1 MNVRHHLRKWIQ
13 QDPSRY
19 SDLHAEMISARMGLT
34 LEQFLWRSV
43 KIAFLTGIILAV
55 LGYFITTYL
64 TMEFQVGKI
73 GIYNVF
79 NIQVPSFLI
88 TDPGILSIQ
97 IFTVLAIFLLG
108 IYFGYL
114 FFLKLP
120 GYEKRNRAIKINMTL
135 HNAVAYMYAMR
146 RGGAQLMMI
155 FRSLSDRADI
165 YGEVAL
171 EFRQIVRDADFFG
184 HDVVTAIHHLA
195 QTTPSEK
202 LKDFLQDLL
211 SVIESG
217 GDMAEFLSQRVRLY
231 QEEARFEQKQF
242 LNILSLV
249 AESYVTLF
257 VAGPLFLII
266 IMVVMG
272 MMGGSAVLQLT
283 LVTYAIIP
291 VGSVIFIF
299 LIYHL
304 SDKTEKTERYI
315 RTKWLQTYAD
325 IRIYQKKDE
334 ESLLEQ
340 LKKYDR
346 IRDFVFFIRHPLETF
361 INNVN
366 LTLYVTVPIAIL
378 YSVITFLQVPPYT
391 NNELYISVIDD
402 HIAIA
407 LLVVL
412 IPYAVFY
419 GIWAKK
425 VLGIQ
430 ELIPDFL
437 ERMAGINQSGLTI
450 AQGIAI
456 MVNTNLGLIGYEIRK
471 IKKDM
476 DWGANFTEALVRFE
490 ERVSTPSIARTVTL
504 ITKASEMSGQIG
516 EVLSIAAADAKM
528 TEMLKKERHAEMFIY
543 TVIVYLAFFVFL
555 FVVAVLTMQFLP
567 VLENISTQGISAT
580 GILSGI
586 GAISIATFGRLL
598 YHACLIQAFFSGLI
612 ARPDGGVITCSGCQ
626 ACVCFT
632 PDNHRD
638 IQFPS
643 CLTFSGCSD
652 CFFFIKVTFV
662 FRLTSRLYASWVLL
676 YRTSTL
682 RSSRIDPYGADVIRS
697 FSGVI

>member
-1 MNVRHHLRKWIQ
+1 MNVRHRIRKWIQ

-19 SDLHAEMISARMGLT
+19 SDLHADMISARMGLT
-34 LEQFLWRSV
+34 LEQFIWQSI

-55 LGYFITTYL
+55 LGYVITTYL
-64 TMEFQVGKI
+64 TLQFQIRKI

-79 NIQVPSFLI
+79 NIQVPSILT

-97 IFTVLAIFLLG
+97 IFAVLVTFILG
-108 IYFGYL
+108 IYFGYFL
-114 FFLKLP
+114 LLKLP
-120 GYEKRNRAIKINMTL
+120 AYEKRNRAIKINMTL

-146 RGGAQLMMI
+146 KGGAQLMMI

-184 HDVVTAIHHLA
+184 YDVVTAIHHLA

-202 LKDFLQDLL
+202 LKDFLEDLL

-217 GDMAEFLSQRVRLY
+217 GDMAEFLSLRVRLY

-291 VGSVIFIF
+291 VGSVVFIF

-315 RTKWLQTYAD
+315 RTKWLQTYAN
-325 IRIYQKKDE
+325 IRIYKKKDE
-334 ESLLEQ
+334 ESLFEQ
-340 LKKYDR
+340 LKKYDQVR
-346 IRDFVFFIRHPLETF
+346 NFVTFIHHPLESF

-366 LTLYVTVPIAIL
+366 LTLYVTVPLAIV
-378 YSVITFLQVPPYT
+378 YSVITFMQVPHYT
-391 NNELYISVIDD
+391 NSELFISVIDD

-407 LLVVL
+407 LLLVL

-456 MVNTNLGLIGYEIRK
+456 MVNTNLGLISYEIRK

-567 VLENISTQGISAT
+567 VLANISTQGISAT

-612 ARPDGGVITCSGCQ
+612 AGQMGESSLAAGVKH
-626 ACVCFT
+626 ACVLLLISLVVF
-632 PDNHRD
+632 N
-638 IQFPS
+638 
-643 CLTFSGCSD
+643 
-652 CFFFIKVTFV
+652 FILV
-662 FRLTSRLYASWVLL
+662 
-676 YRTSTL
+676 
-682 RSSRIDPYGADVIRS
+682 
-697 FSGVI
+697 

>member
-1 MNVRHHLRKWIQ
+1 MNVRHRIRKWIQ

-34 LEQFLWRSV
+34 LEQFIWRSV

-55 LGYFITTYL
+55 LGYFVTTYL
-64 TMEFQVGKI
+64 TLQFQVGKI

-79 NIQVPSFLI
+79 NIPFPTILT

-97 IFTVLAIFLLG
+97 IFTVLVMFLLG

-114 FFLKLP
+114 FLLKLP
-120 GYEKRNRAIKINMTL
+120 GYEKRNRAIKINLTL

-146 RGGAQLMMI
+146 RGGAQLMMV

-211 SVIESG
+211 SVIDSG

-346 IRDFVFFIRHPLETF
+346 IRNFVYFIRHPLESF

-378 YSVITFLQVPPYT
+378 YSLITFLQVPPYT

-450 AQGIAI
+450 AQGITI

-528 TEMLKKERHAEMFIY
+528 TEMLKKERHAEMYIY

-612 ARPDGGVITCSGCQ
+612 AGQMGESSLAAGVKH
-626 ACVCFT
+626 ACV
-632 PDNHRD
+632 
-638 IQFPS
+638 
-643 CLTFSGCSD
+643 
-652 CFFFIKVTFV
+652 
-662 FRLTSRLYASWVLL
+662 LL
-676 YRTSTL
+676 LIT
-682 RSSRIDPYGADVIRS
+682 IVI
-697 FSGVI
+697 FNLILV

>member
-1 MNVRHHLRKWIQ
+1 MNVRHHIRNWIQ

-19 SDLHAEMISARMGLT
+19 SDLHADMISARMGLT

-55 LGYFITTYL
+55 LAYFITTYL
-64 TMEFQVGKI
+64 TLQFQVGKI

-79 NIQVPSFLI
+79 NIPFPTILT

-97 IFTVLAIFLLG
+97 IFTVLIMFLLG
-108 IYFGYL
+108 IYFGYFL
-114 FFLKLP
+114 LLKLP
-120 GYEKRNRAIKINMTL
+120 GYEKRNRAIKINLTL

-146 RGGAQLMMI
+146 RGGAQLMMV

-217 GDMAEFLSQRVRLY
+217 GDMAEFLSLRVRLY

-272 MMGGSAVLQLT
+272 MMGGSAVFQLT
-283 LVTYAIIP
+283 LVTYVIIP

-304 SDKTEKTERYI
+304 SDKTEKTERYT
-315 RTKWLQTYAD
+315 RTKWLQTYANV
-325 IRIYQKKDE
+325 RIYKKKDE

-346 IRDFVFFIRHPLETF
+346 IRNFVYFFRHPLDSF

-378 YSVITFLQVPPYT
+378 YSVITFLQVPLYT
-391 NNELYISVIDD
+391 DRELYLSVIDD

-516 EVLSIAAADAKM
+516 EVLSIAAADSKM

-555 FVVAVLTMQFLP
+555 FVVAVLIMQFLP

-612 ARPDGGVITCSGCQ
+612 AGQMGESSLAAGVKH
-626 ACVCFT
+626 ACVLLLIT
-632 PDNHRD
+632 
-638 IQFPS
+638 
-643 CLTFSGCSD
+643 L
-652 CFFFIKVTFV
+652 VV
-662 FRLTSRLYASWVLL
+662 FNFLL
-676 YRTSTL
+676 
-682 RSSRIDPYGADVIRS
+682 V
-697 FSGVI
+697 